1 MRPEGLDARARRTL
15 PRDIPAPAS
24 GAGITVKDLTV
35 VAWKSG
41 AVIVRGISFAVA
53 PGGILGLVGESGS
66 GKTTAGLALL
76 AYARSG
82 LRIAG
87 GSVTI
92 GGVSMLDLSD
102 PALSRLR
109 GRHVAYVPQDPAV
122 ALHPG
127 LRLRTQLAECLRDPD
142 RSSEEH
148 LRALL
153 EEVGLPDPARILA
166 AYPHELSGGQQQR
179 VAIAMAFAPEPQAI
193 LMDEP
198 TTALDVTTQTLVL
211 QMVKT
216 LAARRRTAIVY
227 VSHDLAVVAS
237 LADRVAVMYSGE
249 IVESGASTQ
258 VLREPRHPYTRALI
272 RAVPN
277 PDRAVRLE
285 GLGGHAPDPLQ
296 RPRGCVFAPRCP
308 IVETGCRTLSPP
320 SVDAAPGHVVRCL
333 RADTMKRETHATA
346 STQLPRAVQESRPLV
361 RLESVS
367 AWHDRK
373 ILHDV
378 TLGIAAGRCTALVG
392 ESGSGKTTLARCI
405 AGLHAN
411 WTGGITLD
419 GEALQPAARQ
429 RPLEQLRRVQ
439 YVFQNPYASLNP
451 RQTIGRSLMIAGRH
465 LRRGAPAVWR
475 AEVIAV
481 LASVGL
487 PATTAD
493 ALPGHLSGGQR
504 QRAAIARGLICAP
517 DLLICDE
524 VTSALDVS
532 IQATI
537 VELLTRLRET
547 GGLSILFVAHNI
559 GLVRSLAQDVVVMQ
573 AGRIVESGPV
583 AAVLSAPKASET
595 MRLMRDAPRFEMAV

>member
-1 MRPEGLDARARRTL
+1 MPEGLDERAPLVL
-15 PRDIPAPAS
+15 PPDLSAPPRG
-24 GAGITVKDLTV
+24 GAGIAVSDLTV
-35 VAWKSG
+35 VVRKTG

-92 GGVSMLDLSD
+92 GGVSMLGLGDR
-102 PALSRLR
+102 ALSEMR
-109 GRHVAYVPQDPAV
+109 GREVAYVPQDPAV

-127 LRLRTQLAECLRDPD
+127 LRLRTQLAECLRDATGPVED
-142 RSSEEH
+142 R

-153 EEVGLPDPARILA
+153 EEVGLPDPPRILA
-166 AYPHELSGGQQQR
+166 AFPHELSGGQQQR
-179 VAIAMAFAPEPQAI
+179 VAIAMAFAPRPQAI

-198 TTALDVTTQTLVL
+198 TTALDVTTQTHVL
-211 QMVKT
+211 RMVKT
-216 LAARRRTAIVY
+216 LAARHRTAIVY

-249 IVESGASTQ
+249 IVESGVSAQ
-258 VLREPRHPYTRALI
+258 VLREPLHPYTRALI

-277 PDRAVRLE
+277 PDRAIRLE
-285 GLGGHAPDPLQ
+285 GLGGHAPEPAH
-296 RPRGCVFAPRCP
+296 RPPGCVFAPRCP
-308 IVETGCRTLSPP
+308 IVEAACTTLAPP
-320 SVDAAPGHVVRCL
+320 PVAAAPGHVVRCL
-333 RADTMKRETHATA
+333 RAGSMGPATYA
-346 STQLPRAVQESRPLV
+346 TTSILPQPAARTAAPLV
-361 RLESVS
+361 RLQAVG
-367 AWHDRK
+367 AWHDRQ

-378 TLGIAAGRCTALVG
+378 TLDIAAGRCTALVG

-405 AGLHAN
+405 AGLHAK
-411 WTGGITLD
+411 WTGTIALD
-419 GEALQPAARQ
+419 GAALRPAARQ
-429 RPLEQLRRVQ
+429 RSLDQLRRIQ

-451 RQTIGRSLMIAGRH
+451 RQSIGRSLMIAGGH
-465 LRRGAPAVWR
+465 LRREAAAVSR

-493 ALPGHLSGGQR
+493 ALPGQLSGGQR

-537 VELLTRLRET
+537 VELLTGLRESR
-547 GGLSILFVAHNI
+547 GLSILFVAHNI

-573 AGRIVESGPV
+573 AGRIVESGAV
-583 AAVLSAPKASET
+583 ADVLSAPQATET
-595 MRLMRDAPRFEMAV
+595 IRLMRDAPRFEPAG

>member
-1 MRPEGLDARARRTL
+1 MPEGLDERAHRSL
-15 PRDIPAPAS
+15 PPPAA
-24 GAGITVKDLTV
+24 GAGIAVTDLTV
-35 VAWKSG
+35 VVRKTG

-92 GGVSMLDLSD
+92 GGVSMLGLGDR
-102 PALSRLR
+102 ALSEMR
-109 GRHVAYVPQDPAV
+109 GREVAYVPQDPAV

-127 LRLRTQLAECLRDPD
+127 LRLRTQLAECLRDATGPVEA
-142 RSSEEH
+142 R
-148 LRALL
+148 LPALL
-153 EEVGLPDPARILA
+153 EEVGLPDPPRILA

-179 VAIAMAFAPEPQAI
+179 VAIAMAFAPRPQAI

-198 TTALDVTTQTLVL
+198 TTALDVTTQTHVL
-211 QMVKT
+211 RMVKT
-216 LAARRRTAIVY
+216 LAARHRTAIVY

-237 LADRVAVMYSGE
+237 LADRVAVLYSGE
-249 IVESGASTQ
+249 IVESGASAQ
-258 VLREPRHPYTRALI
+258 VLREPLHPYTRALI

-277 PDRAVRLE
+277 PDRAIRLE
-285 GLGGHAPDPLQ
+285 GLGGHAPEPAH
-296 RPRGCVFAPRCP
+296 RPPGCVFAPRCP
-308 IVETGCRTLSPP
+308 IVEAACTTVAPP
-320 SVDAAPGHVVRCL
+320 ALTAAPGHVVRCL
-333 RADTMKRETHATA
+333 RAGVSPQASVSILPQPAAPEPAAQDTA
-346 STQLPRAVQESRPLV
+346 PLV
-361 RLESVS
+361 RLQAVS
-367 AWHDRK
+367 AWHAQK

-378 TLGIAAGRCTALVG
+378 TLDIAAGRCTALVG

-405 AGLHAN
+405 AGLHAK
-411 WTGGITLD
+411 WTGEIALD
-419 GEALQPAARQ
+419 GVALLPAGRQ
-429 RPLEQLRRVQ
+429 RSLEQLRRIQ

-451 RQTIGRSLMIAGRH
+451 RQSIGRSLMIAGRH
-465 LRRGAPAVWR
+465 LRRDAAAVSR
-475 AEVIAV
+475 AEVVAV

-493 ALPGHLSGGQR
+493 ALPGQLSGGQR

-537 VELLTRLRET
+537 VELLTGLRESR
-547 GGLSILFVAHNI
+547 GLSILFVAHNI

-573 AGRIVESGPV
+573 TGRIVESGPV
-583 AAVLSAPKASET
+583 GDVLSAPKAAET
-595 MRLMRDAPRFEMAV
+595 MRLMRDAPRFEMAR